1 MDIKLQG
8 VKNIRDFTE
17 YGFQGYIRSA
27 HLHDMTESDAESL
40 LKDYKLRM
48 VIDLRT
54 GVEKNEQPDHVMEGV
69 EYLHIPLFNES
80 RVGISHEK
88 STQQDMDMM
97 LPDMP
102 DLYRKIVTDE
112 FSVAQ
117 IKKVMEAINARR
129 DGAVLWHCTEGKDRC
144 GIISALFLLSRGID
158 KDTVMQDYLKT
169 NEASGK
175 KAEYYYAAVLEKS
188 GSREIAEK
196 VKDAFLAK
204 REYMEPVIE
213 ILISQSRQ
221 YFGRD

>member
-1 MDIKLQG
+1 
-8 VKNIRDFTE
+8 
-17 YGFQGYIRSA
+17 
-27 HLHDMTESDAESL
+27 
-40 LKDYKLRM
+40 
-48 VIDLRT
+48 
-54 GVEKNEQPDHVMEGV
+54 
-69 EYLHIPLFNES
+69 
-80 RVGISHEK
+80 
-88 STQQDMDMM
+88 MDMM